1 MGRWC
6 PRIPGGTCSFFAGR
20 TGLFGSMSIARVR
33 RGACPAVG
41 VGSVGTCSFFAGRT
55 GLLGSMSIAR
65 LRRGHVRRWV
75 RARLGVLMPGC
86 LDGWMS
92 RQRAGTMSIP
102 SARRRTGSY
111 SPEVGRGAGEHVQPL
126 MGLRGMFRSLGGH
139 RGACSFFAGRTGR
152 NGTMSSPR
160 VQRGACP
167 PEEPWD
173 GVGRA
178 QLGEA
183 GKFRYSSICF

>member
-1 MGRWC
+1 MLIFRGQDSAVRDHVH
-6 PRIPGGTCSFFAGR
+6 RSREARGMSGGGCGQRGDMLIFRGQDWA
-20 TGLFGSMSIARVR
+20 AWEYVR
-33 RGACPAVG
+33 RSAEARACPAVG
-41 VGSVGTCSFFAGRT
+41 AGAI
-55 GLLGSMSIAR
+55 G
-65 LRRGHVRRWV
+65 
-75 RARLGVLMPGC
+75 RAHAWMDGC
-86 LDGWMS
+86 LDAWMS
-92 RQRAGTMSIP
+92 RRRAGTMSIP

-126 MGLRGMFRSLGGH
+126 MGLRDMFRSLGGH